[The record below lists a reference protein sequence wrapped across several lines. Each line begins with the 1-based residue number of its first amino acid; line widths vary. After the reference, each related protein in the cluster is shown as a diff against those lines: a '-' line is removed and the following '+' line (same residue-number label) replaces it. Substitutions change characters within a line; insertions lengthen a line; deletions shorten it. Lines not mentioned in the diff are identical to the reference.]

1 MRFIAETFQL
11 GRGEA
16 SVSPSNEKKAIAII
30 DDEKARKVG
39 KMLGIR
45 IHGTL
50 FLLKL
55 LLLLGIT
62 SVDDLKKYL
71 YQMVK
76 EGFRFQ
82 RRSSSILLQIS
93 KKKAKR
99 IPKLLIFYWS
109 TYFRGYV
116 RSKRFLHE
124 VKTCFLLRRI
134 FYSSQCCDY
143 YFE

>member
-76 EGFRFQ
+76 EGFRL
-82 RRSSSILLQIS
+82 S
-93 KKKAKR
+93 A
-99 IPKLLIFYWS
+99 
-109 TYFRGYV
+109 
-116 RSKRFLHE
+116 E
-124 VKTCFLLRRI
+124 VIINFIADLEEEGKENT
-134 FYSSQCCDY
+134 
-143 YFE
+143 

>member
-1 MRFIAETFQL
+1 MRFIAETFRL

-16 SVSPSNEKKAIAII
+16 SVLALAMRKKAIAII
-30 DDEKARKVG
+30 DYEKARKVG

-76 EGFRFQ
+76 EGFRL
-82 RRSSSILLQIS
+82 S
-93 KKKAKR
+93 A
-99 IPKLLIFYWS
+99 
-109 TYFRGYV
+109 
-116 RSKRFLHE
+116 E
-124 VKTCFLLRRI
+124 VIINFIADLEEEGKENT
-134 FYSSQCCDY
+134 
-143 YFE
+143 